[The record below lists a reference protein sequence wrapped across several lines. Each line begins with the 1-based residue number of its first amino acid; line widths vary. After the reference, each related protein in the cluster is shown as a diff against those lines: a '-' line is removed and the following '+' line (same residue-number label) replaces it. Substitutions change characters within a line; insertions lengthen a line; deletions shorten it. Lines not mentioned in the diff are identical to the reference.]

1 MRVWTREIRV
11 FPATRQFTNSK
22 NIKHKIGPKTLAMY
36 QCNNRMKNANYCKWL
51 IVSEVDD
58 RRQYM
63 NYVFFFSYKNEKP
76 KLHVAFCWQTNQM
89 LGSITIFRS
98 RFFTA
103 HFDKCIHQC
112 RRFDAHY
119 TVFFRS
125 LYIFGFFMVKISV
138 CSDCWPHCIIHQLEC
153 AFYVQMRQTN

>member
-22 NIKHKIGPKTLAMY
+22 NIKHKIGPKTLVMY

-63 NYVFFFSYKNEKP
+63 NYVFFFRTKMKNQNFM
-76 KLHVAFCWQTNQM
+76 LHFAGKQIKCSVRLRSFDRVFSPHILTNAFINAGDSMHT
-89 LGSITIFRS
+89 T
-98 RFFTA
+98 RFFFVHST
-103 HFDKCIHQC
+103 FSDFLWLKFPFV
-112 RRFDAHY
+112 R
-119 TVFFRS
+119 TVAR
-125 LYIFGFFMVKISV
+125 I
-138 CSDCWPHCIIHQLEC
+138 
-153 AFYVQMRQTN
+153 A